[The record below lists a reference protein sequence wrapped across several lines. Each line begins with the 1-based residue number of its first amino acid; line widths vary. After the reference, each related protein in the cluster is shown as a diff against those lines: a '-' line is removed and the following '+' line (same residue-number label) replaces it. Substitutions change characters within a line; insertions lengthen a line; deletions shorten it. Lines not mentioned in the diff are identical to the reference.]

1 MSDFPLIS
9 CLTCGDGCFHLGG
22 KVFLNCSCVSGS
34 LDLLP
39 GARHQFAPAVAMK
52 QPIHRTVIDVVPDAL
67 GVSLPDLPHRRD
79 LPRFGLREKR
89 SEEVLLFFE
98 RQILTSPPS
107 LTFRFNRCD
116 AETIV
121 AGDHR
126 KNGCFGHATVPNNL
140 FSGSWLDQGV
150 VDNQLAL
157 PRHRAL
163 IGSHSMFHFCDG
175 QMGAAWVTRAI
186 SSSPL
191 VSPGPNDSKMDSRA
205 QRGCAVSLAHAQE
218 RCPCVALA

>member
-1 MSDFPLIS
+1 M
-9 CLTCGDGCFHLGG
+9 
-22 KVFLNCSCVSGS
+22 
-34 LDLLP
+34 P

-89 SEEVLLFFE
+89 SEEALLFFE

-126 KNGCFGHATVPNNL
+126 MNGCFGHATVPSNL

-150 VDNQLAL
+150 VDNQPAL

-175 QMGAAWVTRAI
+175 QMGGCMGHSCHFFFSSRFTRSKRLENGQQSTERMRCFASRTLKSDVPAWLSPKHFHKTRVI
-186 SSSPL
+186 L
-191 VSPGPNDSKMDSRA
+191 
-205 QRGCAVSLAHAQE
+205 
-218 RCPCVALA
+218 